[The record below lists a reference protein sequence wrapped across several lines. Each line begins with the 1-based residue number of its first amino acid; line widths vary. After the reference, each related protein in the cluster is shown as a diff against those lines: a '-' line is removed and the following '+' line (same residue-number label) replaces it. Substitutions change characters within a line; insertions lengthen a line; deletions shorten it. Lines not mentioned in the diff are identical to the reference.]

1 MHIRKFFLKILHIY
15 IFFCTFAAMLK
26 LLLILSILTS
36 HPQTQDANVGIL
48 ICDYHS
54 GDTID
59 AYRANAVIP
68 PASTMKLLT
77 AATAL
82 EMWGGDYRIQTPITY
97 SGYIQDGVLYGNL
110 YIEGR
115 GDPTFGS
122 RYVGSHSF
130 LYKWVRELK
139 RAGIKKIMGD
149 VVGDASYFDGD
160 ALNPAWL
167 WEDAGNYYAPGIFAL
182 SYLDNT
188 MNIVLKSGAV
198 GSIATVL
205 HTTPEVPEVEFEN
218 HIRCTHISYDG
229 AFVHGVPYNNT
240 RYLVGS
246 VPSNRQT
253 FGVRGDMPNPGLIL
267 VRDLTGVLRQ
277 SGIEVDS
284 TETYL
289 SEMPRFAPV
298 RTLLF
303 MHESEPLSE
312 IIRHTEQESDNLY
325 AEMLFRIFGSKYT
338 LPCSIHNSTD
348 FIREYWRNRG
358 VSFRTAKI
366 LDGCG
371 LAPQDAISPAMF
383 VQLLR
388 YMYGSK
394 NKDVF
399 LETLPCSGESGTLSS
414 FLRGT
419 PLHGKVCAKSGTIGG
434 TKNYAGYIF
443 LPDGR
448 VWVFAVMVNSANCKS
463 KKLQRIIEQYLLN
476 VYQANT

>member
-1 MHIRKFFLKILHIY
+1 MF
-15 IFFCTFAAMLK
+15 K
-26 LLLILSILTS
+26 LLLILSILTT
-36 HPQTQDANVGIL
+36 HPDTKDANMGVL
-48 ICDYHS
+48 ICDYHT

-59 AYRANAVIP
+59 AFRANSVIP

-77 AATAL
+77 TATAVEL
-82 EMWGGDYRIQTPITY
+82 WGGDYHIETPITY
-97 SGYIQDGVLYGNL
+97 DGYIRDGVLHGNL

-122 RYVGSHSF
+122 RHVGSRNF
-130 LYKWVRELK
+130 LYRWARQL
-139 RAGIKKIMGD
+139 RQIGIKRITGN
-149 VVGDASYFDGD
+149 VVADASYFDGD
-160 ALNPAWL
+160 ALNPSWL

-188 MNIVLKSGAV
+188 MNIVLRSGPI
-198 GSIATVL
+198 GSVAEVL
-205 HTTPEVPEVEFEN
+205 HTTPHVPEIEFEN

-229 AFVHGVPYNNT
+229 AFVHGVPYSNR

-253 FGVRGDMPNPGLIL
+253 FGVKGDLPNPSLIL
-267 VRDLTGVLRQ
+267 ARDFVTVLNA
-277 SGIEVDS
+277 SSIEVGGVA
-284 TETYL
+284 TYL
-289 SEMPRFAPV
+289 SEQPIKRSS
-298 RTLLF
+298 RTELF
-303 MHESEPLSE
+303 VHQSEPLSE
-312 IIRHTEQESDNLY
+312 IIRHTNHESDNLY

-338 LPCSIHNSTD
+338 TPCTIHNASEFVRD
-348 FIREYWRNRG
+348 YWRNRG
-358 VSFRTAKI
+358 VGLRSAKL
-366 LDGCG
+366 LD
-371 LAPQDAISPAMF
+371 PQNAISPAMY

-399 LETLPCSGESGTLSS
+399 LASLPCSGESGTLSS

-419 PLHGKVCAKSGTIGG
+419 ALHGKVCAKSGTIGG

-448 VWVFAVMVNSANCKS
+448 VWVFAVMVNSANCKTR
-463 KKLQRIIEQYLLN
+463 KIQRVIEHYLLD
-476 VYQANT
+476 VYQTNI

>member
-1 MHIRKFFLKILHIY
+1 MF
-15 IFFCTFAAMLK
+15 K
-26 LLLILSILTS
+26 LLLILSILTV
-36 HPQTQDANVGIL
+36 HPDTKDANMGVL
-48 ICDYHS
+48 ICDYHT

-59 AYRANAVIP
+59 AYRANSVIP

-77 AATAL
+77 TATAL
-82 EMWGGDYRIQTPITY
+82 ELWGGDYCIETPITY
-97 SGYIQDGVLYGNL
+97 DGYVSEGTLHGNL

-130 LYKWVRELK
+130 LYKWAREL
-139 RAGIKKIMGD
+139 RQAGIKKITGD

-205 HTTPEVPEVEFEN
+205 HTTPEVPEIEFEN

-229 AFVHGVPYNNT
+229 AFVHGVPYSNR

-253 FGVRGDMPNPGLIL
+253 FGVKGDLPNPPLIL
-267 VRDLTGVLRQ
+267 ARGFVKVLQ
-277 SGIEVDS
+277 SSGIQVDG
-284 TETYL
+284 EATYL
-289 SEMPRFAPV
+289 SETPRNKTP
-298 RTLLF
+298 RTVLF
-303 MHESEPLSE
+303 SHKSEPMAEL
-312 IIRHTEQESDNLY
+312 IRHTNHESDNLY

-338 LPCSIHNSTD
+338 LPCTIHNASD
-348 FIREYWRNRG
+348 FVRDYWRNRG
-358 VSFRTAKI
+358 VSFRSAKI

-371 LAPQDAISPAMF
+371 LAPQEVISPSMY

-399 LETLPCSGESGTLSS
+399 LASLPCSGESGTLSS
-414 FLRGT
+414 FLRDT

-448 VWVFAVMVNSANCKS
+448 VWVFAVMVNSANCKTR
-463 KKLQRIIEQYLLN
+463 KIQRVIEQYLLD
-476 VYQANT
+476 VYQANI

>member
-1 MHIRKFFLKILHIY
+1 MF
-15 IFFCTFAAMLK
+15 K
-26 LLLILSILTS
+26 LLLIFSILTT
-36 HPQTQDANVGIL
+36 HPDTRDANMGVL
-48 ICDYHS
+48 ICDYYT

-59 AYRANAVIP
+59 SYRANSVIP

-77 AATAL
+77 TATAL
-82 EMWGGDYRIQTPITY
+82 ELCGEDYRIETPITY
-97 SGYIQDGVLYGNL
+97 DGYIQNGTLYGNV

-122 RYVGSHSF
+122 RYVGNQAF
-130 LYKWVRELK
+130 LYHWAKEL
-139 RAGIKKIMGD
+139 RQAGIKKIDGC

-182 SYLDNT
+182 SYVDNI
-188 MNIVLKSGAV
+188 MNIVLRSGPV

-205 HTTPEVPEVEFEN
+205 NTTPNVPEIEFEN
-218 HIRCTHISYDG
+218 HIRCTHITYDG
-229 AFVHGVPYNNT
+229 AFVHGVPYSNR

-253 FGVRGDMPNPGLIL
+253 FGVKGDLPNPSIIL
-267 VRDLTGVLRQ
+267 ARDFTKVLTISGVQ
-277 SGIEVDS
+277 VAGGA
-284 TETYL
+284 TYL
-289 SEMPRFAPV
+289 TEKPLNAAPRKH
-298 RTLLF
+298 LF
-303 MHESEPLSE
+303 TYESEPMSE
-312 IIRHTEQESDNLY
+312 IIRHTNHESDNLY
-325 AEMLFRIFGSKYT
+325 AEMLFRTLGSRYSI
-338 LPCSIHNSTD
+338 PCTIHNASE
-348 FIREYWRNRG
+348 FIREFWKNRA
-358 VSFRTAKI
+358 VSFRSAKI

-371 LAPQDAISPAMF
+371 LAPQNAISPAMY

-388 YMYGSK
+388 YMYGSR

-399 LETLPCSGESGTLSS
+399 LASLPCSGESGTLSS

-419 PLHGKVCAKSGTIGG
+419 ELHGKVCAKSGTIGG

-448 VWVFAVMVNSANCKS
+448 VWIFAVMVNSANCKTR
-463 KKLQRIIEQYLLN
+463 KIQRVIEQYLLD
-476 VYQANT
+476 VYQANI

>member
-1 MHIRKFFLKILHIY
+1 MF
-15 IFFCTFAAMLK
+15 K
-26 LLLILSILTS
+26 LLLILSILTT
-36 HPQTQDANVGIL
+36 HPDTKDANLGVL

-59 AYRANAVIP
+59 SYRCMSVIP

-77 AATAL
+77 TATAL
-82 EMWGGDYRIQTPITY
+82 EIWGGDYRIETPITY
-97 SGYIQDGVLYGNL
+97 DGYIQDGVLHGNL

-122 RYVGSHSF
+122 RYVGSSNF
-130 LYKWVRELK
+130 LYRWAREL
-139 RAGIKKIMGD
+139 RQMGIRCITGSVIGD
-149 VVGDASYFDGD
+149 VSYFDGD
-160 ALNPAWL
+160 ALNPSWL
-167 WEDAGNYYAPGIFAL
+167 WEDAGNYYAPGVFAL

-188 MNIVLKSGAV
+188 MNIVLQSGPV
-198 GSIATVL
+198 GTIATVL
-205 HTTPEVPEVEFEN
+205 HTTPHIPEMEFEN

-229 AFVHGVPYNNT
+229 AFVHGVPYSNR

-253 FGVRGDMPNPGLIL
+253 FGVKGDLPNPSL
-267 VRDLTGVLRQ
+267 VLARDMTMVLRS
-277 SGIEVDS
+277 SGVAVNGEAC
-284 TETYL
+284 YL
-289 SEMPRFAPV
+289 SEQQMNVAP

-303 MHESEPLSE
+303 AHQSEPLAE
-312 IIRHTEQESDNLY
+312 LIRHTNHESDNLY
-325 AEMLFRIFGSKYT
+325 AEMLFRIFGSRYT
-338 LPCSIHNSTD
+338 LPCTIHNASD
-348 FIREYWRNRG
+348 FVRDYWKNRA
-358 VSFRTAKI
+358 VSLRSAKI

-371 LAPQDAISPAMF
+371 LAPQNAISAAMY

-399 LETLPCSGESGTLSS
+399 LASLPCSGETGTLSS
-414 FLRGT
+414 FLRDT
-419 PLHGKVCAKSGTIGG
+419 PLHGKVRAKSGTIGG

-448 VWVFAVMVNSANCKS
+448 VWVFAVMVNSANCKTR
-463 KKLQRIIEQYLLN
+463 KIQHVIEQYLLD

>member
-1 MHIRKFFLKILHIY
+1 MPMF
-15 IFFCTFAAMLK
+15 K

-36 HPQTQDANVGIL
+36 HPETKDANIGVL
-48 ICDYHS
+48 ICDYHT

-59 AYRANAVIP
+59 AYRANSVIP

-82 EMWGGDYRIQTPITY
+82 ELWGGDYRIETPITY
-97 SGYIQDGVLYGNL
+97 SGYIQDGTLHGNL

-122 RYVGSHSF
+122 RYIGKKNF
-130 LYKWVRELK
+130 LYTWARQVRD
-139 RAGIKKIMGD
+139 AGITHITGSVIAD
-149 VVGDASYFDGD
+149 LSYFDGD
-160 ALNPAWL
+160 ALNPSWL
-167 WEDAGNYYAPGIFAL
+167 WEDAGNYYAPGIFSL
-182 SYLDNT
+182 SYQDNT
-188 MNIVLKSGAV
+188 MNIVLRSGPI
-198 GSIATVL
+198 GSIAEVL
-205 HTTPEVPEVEFEN
+205 YTTPEIPEIEFEN
-218 HIRCTHISYDG
+218 HIRCTHITYDG

-267 VRDLTGVLRQ
+267 ARDFTAILRKSGV
-277 SGIEVDS
+277 EVVG
-284 TETYL
+284 TENYL
-289 SEMPRFAPV
+289 SEMPMNAPA
-298 RTLLF
+298 RRLLF
-303 MHESEPLSE
+303 MHQSEPLSD

-325 AEMLFRIFGSKYT
+325 AETLFRIFGAKYGT
-338 LPCSIHNSTD
+338 PCTIHNSID
-348 FIREYWRNRG
+348 FVRAYWKNRG
-358 VSFRTAKI
+358 VSFRSAKI

-371 LAPQDAISPAMF
+371 LAPQDAISPSMY

-394 NKDVF
+394 HKDTF
-399 LETLPCSGESGTLSS
+399 IASLPCSGESGTLSS
-414 FLRGT
+414 FLRNT
-419 PLHGKVCAKSGTIGG
+419 SLHGKVYAKSGTIGG

-448 VWVFAVMVNSANCKS
+448 VWVFAVMVNSANCKTRKIQS
-463 KKLQRIIEQYLLN
+463 VIEQYLLN
-476 VYQANT
+476 VYQANK

>member
-1 MHIRKFFLKILHIY
+1 MQKKQYL
-15 IFFCTFAAMLK
+15 CAMFK

-36 HPQTQDANVGIL
+36 HPETKDANIGVL
-48 ICDYHS
+48 ICDYHT

-59 AYRANAVIP
+59 AYRANSVIP

-82 EMWGGDYRIQTPITY
+82 ELWGGDYRIETPITY
-97 SGYIQDGVLYGNL
+97 SGYIQDGTLHGNL

-122 RYVGSHSF
+122 RYIGKKNF
-130 LYKWVRELK
+130 LYTWARQVRD
-139 RAGIKKIMGD
+139 AGITHITGSVIAD
-149 VVGDASYFDGD
+149 LSYFDGD
-160 ALNPAWL
+160 ALNPSWL
-167 WEDAGNYYAPGIFAL
+167 WEDAGNYYAPGIFSL
-182 SYLDNT
+182 SYQDNT
-188 MNIVLKSGAV
+188 MNIVLRSGPI
-198 GSIATVL
+198 GSIAEVL
-205 HTTPEVPEVEFEN
+205 YTTPEIPEIEFEN
-218 HIRCTHISYDG
+218 HIRCTHITYDG

-267 VRDLTGVLRQ
+267 ARDFTAILRKSGV
-277 SGIEVDS
+277 EVVG
-284 TETYL
+284 TENYL
-289 SEMPRFAPV
+289 SEMPMNAPA
-298 RTLLF
+298 RRLLF
-303 MHESEPLSE
+303 MHQSEPLSD

-325 AEMLFRIFGSKYT
+325 AETLFRIFGAKYGT
-338 LPCSIHNSTD
+338 PCTIHNSID
-348 FIREYWRNRG
+348 FVRAYWKNRG
-358 VSFRTAKI
+358 VSFRSAKI

-371 LAPQDAISPAMF
+371 LAPQDAISPSMY

-394 NKDVF
+394 HKDTF
-399 LETLPCSGESGTLSS
+399 IASLPCSGESGTLSS
-414 FLRGT
+414 FLRNT
-419 PLHGKVCAKSGTIGG
+419 SLHGKVYAKSGTIGG

-448 VWVFAVMVNSANCKS
+448 VWVFAVMVNSANCKTRKIQS
-463 KKLQRIIEQYLLN
+463 VIEQYLLN
-476 VYQANT
+476 VYQANK

>member
-1 MHIRKFFLKILHIY
+1 MF
-15 IFFCTFAAMLK
+15 K
-26 LLLILSILTS
+26 LLLILSILTT
-36 HPQTQDANVGIL
+36 HPDTKDANMGVL
-48 ICDYHS
+48 ICDYHT

-59 AYRANAVIP
+59 AFRANSVIP

-77 AATAL
+77 TATAVEL
-82 EMWGGDYRIQTPITY
+82 WGGDYHIETPITY
-97 SGYIQDGVLYGNL
+97 DGYIRDGVLHGNL

-122 RYVGSHSF
+122 RYVGSRNF
-130 LYKWVRELK
+130 LYRWARQL
-139 RAGIKKIMGD
+139 RQIGIKRITGN
-149 VVGDASYFDGD
+149 VVADASYFDGD
-160 ALNPAWL
+160 ALNPSWL
-167 WEDAGNYYAPGIFAL
+167 WEDAGNYYAPGVFAL

-188 MNIVLKSGAV
+188 MNIVLRSGPI
-198 GSIATVL
+198 GSVAEVL
-205 HTTPEVPEVEFEN
+205 HTTPHVPEIEFEN

-229 AFVHGVPYNNT
+229 AFVHGVPYSNR

-253 FGVRGDMPNPGLIL
+253 FGVKGDLPNPSLIL
-267 VRDLTGVLRQ
+267 ARDFVTVLNV
-277 SGIEVDS
+277 SSIEVGGVA
-284 TETYL
+284 TYL
-289 SEMPRFAPV
+289 SEQPIKRSS
-298 RTLLF
+298 RTELF
-303 MHESEPLSE
+303 VHQSEPLSE
-312 IIRHTEQESDNLY
+312 IIRHTNHESDNLY

-338 LPCSIHNSTD
+338 TPCTIHNASD
-348 FIREYWRNRG
+348 FVRDYWRNRG
-358 VSFRTAKI
+358 VGLRSAKL

-371 LAPQDAISPAMF
+371 LAPQNAISPAMY

-399 LETLPCSGESGTLSS
+399 LASLPCSGESGTLSS

-419 PLHGKVCAKSGTIGG
+419 ALHGKVCAKSGTIGG

-448 VWVFAVMVNSANCKS
+448 VWVFAVMVNSANCKTR
-463 KKLQRIIEQYLLN
+463 KIQRVIEQYLLD
-476 VYQANT
+476 VYQTNI

>member
-1 MHIRKFFLKILHIY
+1 MF
-15 IFFCTFAAMLK
+15 K

-36 HPQTQDANVGIL
+36 HPDTRDANMGVL
-48 ICDYHS
+48 ICDYHT

-59 AYRANAVIP
+59 AFRANSVIP
-68 PASTMKLLT
+68 TASTMKLLT
-77 AATAL
+77 TATAL
-82 EMWGGDYRIQTPITY
+82 EMWGGDYRIKTPITY
-97 SGYIQDGVLYGNL
+97 SGYIQDGTLHGNL

-130 LYKWVRELK
+130 MYRWLREVRN
-139 RAGIKKIMGD
+139 AGIKRIIGS
-149 VVGDASYFDGD
+149 VIGDASYFDGN
-160 ALNPAWL
+160 ALNPSWL

-188 MNIVLKSGAV
+188 MNIVLQSGPV

-205 HTTPEVPEVEFEN
+205 NTTPQVPEVEFEN

-229 AFVHGVPYNNT
+229 AFVHGVPYSNR

-253 FGVRGDMPNPGLIL
+253 FGVKGDLPNPPLIL
-267 VRDLTGVLRQ
+267 ARDFTKLLIS
-277 SGIEVDS
+277 SGITVDG
-284 TETYL
+284 EAKYL
-289 SEMPRFAPV
+289 SESEQYGAARTELFAY
-298 RTLLF
+298 
-303 MHESEPLSE
+303 ESEPLSE
-312 IIRHTEQESDNLY
+312 IIRHTNHESDNLY
-325 AEMLFRIFGSKYT
+325 AEMLFRIFGSRYSV
-338 LPCSIHNSTD
+338 PCTIHNASD
-348 FIREYWRNRG
+348 FLREYWKNRG
-358 VSFRTAKI
+358 VNFRSAKI

-371 LAPQDAISPAMF
+371 LAPQNTISPAMY
-383 VQLLR
+383 VQLLQ

-399 LETLPCSGESGTLSS
+399 IESLPCSGESGTLSS
-414 FLRGT
+414 FLRDT

-448 VWVFAVMVNSANCKS
+448 VWVFAVMVNSANCKTR
-463 KKLQRIIEQYLLN
+463 KIQRVIEQYLLD
-476 VYQANT
+476 VYKANI

>member
-1 MHIRKFFLKILHIY
+1 MF
-15 IFFCTFAAMLK
+15 K

-36 HPQTQDANVGIL
+36 HPDTRDANMGVL

-59 AYRANAVIP
+59 AFRANSVIP
-68 PASTMKLLT
+68 SASTMKLLT
-77 AATAL
+77 TATAL
-82 EMWGGDYRIQTPITY
+82 EMWGGDYCIKTPITY
-97 SGYIQDGVLYGNL
+97 SGYIQDGTLHGNL

-130 LYKWVRELK
+130 MYRWLREVRN
-139 RAGIKKIMGD
+139 AGIKHITGS
-149 VVGDASYFDGD
+149 VVGDASYFDGN
-160 ALNPAWL
+160 ALNPSWL

-188 MNIVLKSGAV
+188 MNIVLQSGPV

-205 HTTPEVPEVEFEN
+205 NTTPQVPEVEFEN

-229 AFVHGVPYNNT
+229 AFVHGVPYSNR

-253 FGVRGDMPNPGLIL
+253 FGVKGDLPNPPLIL
-267 VRDLTGVLRQ
+267 ARDFTKILIS
-277 SGIEVDS
+277 SGIQVDG
-284 TETYL
+284 EATYL
-289 SEMPRFAPV
+289 SEKPQYGAA
-298 RTLLF
+298 RTELF
-303 MHESEPLSE
+303 VYESEPLSE
-312 IIRHTEQESDNLY
+312 IIRHTNHESDNLY
-325 AEMLFRIFGSKYT
+325 AEMLFRIFGSKYSV
-338 LPCSIHNSTD
+338 PCTIHNASD
-348 FIREYWRNRG
+348 FVREYWKNRG
-358 VSFRTAKI
+358 VSFRSAKI

-371 LAPQDAISPAMF
+371 LAPQNTISPAMY

-388 YMYGSK
+388 YMYGSR

-399 LETLPCSGESGTLSS
+399 IESLPCSGESGTLSS
-414 FLRGT
+414 FLRDT

-448 VWVFAVMVNSANCKS
+448 VWVFAIMVNSANCKTR
-463 KKLQRIIEQYLLN
+463 KIQRVIEQYLLD
-476 VYQANT
+476 VYKANT

>member
-1 MHIRKFFLKILHIY
+1 M
-15 IFFCTFAAMLK
+15 
-26 LLLILSILTS
+26 
-36 HPQTQDANVGIL
+36 
-48 ICDYHS
+48 
-54 GDTID
+54 
-59 AYRANAVIP
+59 
-68 PASTMKLLT
+68 
-77 AATAL
+77 
-82 EMWGGDYRIQTPITY
+82 
-97 SGYIQDGVLYGNL
+97 
-110 YIEGR
+110 
-115 GDPTFGS
+115 
-122 RYVGSHSF
+122 
-130 LYKWVRELK
+130 YKWARRLRE
-139 RAGIKKIMGD
+139 AGIRRIAGS
-149 VVGDASYFDGD
+149 VVADLSYFDAN
-160 ALNPAWL
+160 ALNPSWL
-167 WEDAGNYYAPGIFAL
+167 WEDVGNYYAPGIFSL
-182 SYLDNT
+182 SYQDNT
-188 MNIVLKSGAV
+188 MNIVLRSGAV
-198 GSIATVL
+198 GSIAEVL
-205 HTTPEVPEVEFEN
+205 YTTPAIPEIEFEN
-218 HIRCTHISYDG
+218 HIRCTHITYDG

-338 LPCSIHNSTD
+338 LPCTIHNAKD
-348 FIREYWRNRG
+348 FMIDYWKNRG
-358 VSFRTAKI
+358 VSFRSGKI

-371 LAPQDAISPAMF
+371 LAPQDAISPAMY

-394 NKDVF
+394 HKDVF
-399 LETLPCSGESGTLSS
+399 LASLPRSGESGTLRS
-414 FLRGT
+414 FLRDT
-419 PLHGKVCAKSGTIGG
+419 PLHGKVYAKSGTIGG

-448 VWVFAVMVNSANCKS
+448 VWVFAVMVNSANCKTR
-463 KKLQRIIEQYLLN
+463 KIQNIIEQYLLD
-476 VYQANT
+476 VYQRNA

>member
-1 MHIRKFFLKILHIY
+1 MF
-15 IFFCTFAAMLK
+15 K

-36 HPQTQDANVGIL
+36 HPETKDANIGVL
-48 ICDYHS
+48 ICDYHT

-59 AYRANAVIP
+59 AYRANSVIP

-82 EMWGGDYRIQTPITY
+82 ELWGGDYRIETPITY
-97 SGYIQDGVLYGNL
+97 SGYIQDGTLHGNL

-122 RYVGSHSF
+122 RYIGKKNF
-130 LYKWVRELK
+130 LYTWARQVRD
-139 RAGIKKIMGD
+139 AGITHITGSVIAD
-149 VVGDASYFDGD
+149 LSYFDGD
-160 ALNPAWL
+160 ALNPSWL
-167 WEDAGNYYAPGIFAL
+167 WEDAGNYYAPGIFSL
-182 SYLDNT
+182 SYQDNT
-188 MNIVLKSGAV
+188 MNIVLRSGPI
-198 GSIATVL
+198 GSIAEVL
-205 HTTPEVPEVEFEN
+205 YTTPEIPEIEFEN
-218 HIRCTHISYDG
+218 HIRCTHITYDG

-267 VRDLTGVLRQ
+267 ARDFTAILRKSGV
-277 SGIEVDS
+277 EVVG
-284 TETYL
+284 TENYL
-289 SEMPRFAPV
+289 SEMPMNAPA
-298 RTLLF
+298 RRLLF
-303 MHESEPLSE
+303 MHQSEPLSD

-325 AEMLFRIFGSKYT
+325 AETLFRIFGAKYGT
-338 LPCSIHNSTD
+338 PCTIHNSID
-348 FIREYWRNRG
+348 FVRAYWKNRG
-358 VSFRTAKI
+358 VSFRSAKI

-371 LAPQDAISPAMF
+371 LAPQDAISPSMY

-394 NKDVF
+394 HKDTF
-399 LETLPCSGESGTLSS
+399 IASLPCSGESGTLSS
-414 FLRGT
+414 FLRNT
-419 PLHGKVCAKSGTIGG
+419 SLHGKVYAKSGTIGG

-448 VWVFAVMVNSANCKS
+448 VWVFAVMVNSANCKTRKIQS
-463 KKLQRIIEQYLLN
+463 VIEQYLLN
-476 VYQANT
+476 VYQANK

>member
-1 MHIRKFFLKILHIY
+1 MF
-15 IFFCTFAAMLK
+15 K

-36 HPQTQDANVGIL
+36 HPDTRDANMGIL

-59 AYRANAVIP
+59 AFRAHSVIP

-77 AATAL
+77 TATAL
-82 EMWGGDYRIQTPITY
+82 EMWGGDYRIETPITY
-97 SGYIQDGVLYGNL
+97 SGYIQDGVLHGDL

-130 LYKWVRELK
+130 MYRWMREL
-139 RAGIKKIMGD
+139 RTAGIKHITGS
-149 VVGDASYFDGD
+149 VISDASYFDGN
-160 ALNPAWL
+160 ALNPSWL
-167 WEDAGNYYAPGIFAL
+167 WEDAGNYYAPGIFSL

-188 MNIVLKSGAV
+188 MNIVLQSGPV

-205 HTTPEVPEVEFEN
+205 NTIPQIPEIEFEN
-218 HIRCTHISYDG
+218 HIRCTHITHDG
-229 AFVHGVPYNNT
+229 AFVHGVPYSNR

-253 FGVRGDMPNPGLIL
+253 FGVKGDLPNPPLTLARDFRELL
-267 VRDLTGVLRQ
+267 VS
-277 SGIEVDS
+277 SGIPVDG
-284 TETYL
+284 EAKYI
-289 SEMPRFAPV
+289 SEEERNGAA

-303 MHESEPLSE
+303 NYQSEPLSE
-312 IIRHTEQESDNLY
+312 IIRHTNHESDNLY
-325 AEMLFRIFGSKYT
+325 AEMLFRIFGSRYSI
-338 LPCSIHNSTD
+338 PCTIHNASD
-348 FIREYWRNRG
+348 FVREYWKNRG
-358 VSFRTAKI
+358 VSFRSAKI

-371 LAPQDAISPAMF
+371 LAPQDAISAEMY

-394 NKDVF
+394 NKDIF
-399 LETLPCSGESGTLSS
+399 LESLPCSGESGTLSS
-414 FLRGT
+414 FLRDT
-419 PLHGKVCAKSGTIGG
+419 ELHGKVCAKSGTIGG

-448 VWVFAVMVNSANCKS
+448 VWVFAVMVNSANCKTR
-463 KKLQRIIEQYLLN
+463 KIQRVIEQYLLD
-476 VYQANT
+476 VYRANT

>member
-1 MHIRKFFLKILHIY
+1 MF
-15 IFFCTFAAMLK
+15 K

-36 HPQTQDANVGIL
+36 HPDTRDANMGVL

-59 AYRANAVIP
+59 AFRANSVIP
-68 PASTMKLLT
+68 SASTMKLLT
-77 AATAL
+77 TATAV
-82 EMWGGDYRIQTPITY
+82 EMWGGDYCIKTPITY
-97 SGYIQDGVLYGNL
+97 SGYIQDGTLHGNL

-130 LYKWVRELK
+130 MYRWLREVRN
-139 RAGIKKIMGD
+139 AGIKHITGS
-149 VVGDASYFDGD
+149 VVGDASYFDGN
-160 ALNPAWL
+160 ALNPSWL

-188 MNIVLKSGAV
+188 MNIVLQSGPV

-205 HTTPEVPEVEFEN
+205 NTTPQVPEVEFEN

-229 AFVHGVPYNNT
+229 AFVHGVPYSNR

-253 FGVRGDMPNPGLIL
+253 FGVKGDLPNPPLIL
-267 VRDLTGVLRQ
+267 ARDFTNVLV
-277 SGIEVDS
+277 SGGIQVDG
-284 TETYL
+284 EATYL
-289 SEMPRFAPV
+289 SEKPQYGAA
-298 RTLLF
+298 RTELF
-303 MHESEPLSE
+303 VYESEPLSE
-312 IIRHTEQESDNLY
+312 IIRHTNHESDNLY
-325 AEMLFRIFGSKYT
+325 AEMLFRIFGSKYSV
-338 LPCSIHNSTD
+338 PCTIHNASD
-348 FIREYWRNRG
+348 FVREYWKNRG
-358 VSFRTAKI
+358 VSFRSAKI

-371 LAPQDAISPAMF
+371 LAPQNTISPAMY

-388 YMYGSK
+388 YMYGSR

-399 LETLPCSGESGTLSS
+399 IESLPCSGESGTLSS
-414 FLRGT
+414 FLRDT

-443 LPDGR
+443 LPEGR
-448 VWVFAVMVNSANCKS
+448 VWVFAIMVNSANCKTR
-463 KKLQRIIEQYLLN
+463 KIQRVIEQYLLD
-476 VYQANT
+476 VYKANT